1 MEVGEESGKTHNNA
15 FPEGL
20 SYLYGFLFPISWLFP
35 NSMNPFSLLRNLY
48 NHRNLIRQF
57 AWRDFIGKYKGSF
70 FGVLWSFVT
79 PLMMLAVYAFVFS
92 VVFRAKWT
100 PNSDTSQV
108 DFALILFCGMTV
120 FSIFGETVNRSPG
133 LILSY
138 PNYVKKVVFPL
149 EILPVAALV
158 TSLLN
163 AGISLAILIVAQ
175 LIFNFSLS
183 KTILLFPFILAPL
196 MAFTLGLAWFL
207 ASIGVFVRDIG
218 QPVGV
223 LVTILFFMSG
233 VFFPLSALP
242 EKYQFLM
249 KFNPLTM
256 VLEESRRTLMWGEL
270 PDWTWLVIASVV
282 SCVMMQL
289 GYMWFM
295 RTKRA
300 FADVI

>member
-1 MEVGEESGKTHNNA
+1 
-15 FPEGL
+15 
-20 SYLYGFLFPISWLFP
+20 
-35 NSMNPFSLLRNLY
+35 
-48 NHRNLIRQF
+48 
-57 AWRDFIGKYKGSF
+57 
-70 FGVLWSFVT
+70 
-79 PLMMLAVYAFVFS
+79 MMLVVYAFVFS
-92 VVFRAKWT
+92 VVFKAKWT
-100 PNSDTSQV
+100 PNSDTSQI

-120 FSIFGETVNRSPG
+120 FNIFGETINRAPG
-133 LILSY
+133 LILGY

-163 AGISLAILIVAQ
+163 ALVSLAILVPAN
-175 LIFNFSLS
+175 LVVNFTIS
-183 KTILLFPFILAPL
+183 KTIFLFPLILVPL

-207 ASIGVFVRDIG
+207 ASLGVFIRDIG

-223 LVTILFFMSG
+223 IVTMLFFLCG
-233 VFFPLSALP
+233 VFFPMSSLP
-242 EKYQFLM
+242 EEYQFLM

-270 PDWTWLVIASVV
+270 PDWTWLIVATIVSVV
-282 SCVMMQL
+282 VMQL

>member
-1 MEVGEESGKTHNNA
+1 MLN
-15 FPEGL
+15 
-20 SYLYGFLFPISWLFP
+20 PIL
-35 NSMNPFSLLRNLY
+35 NLY
-48 NHRNLIRQF
+48 KHRNLIKQF
-57 AWRDFIGKYKGSF
+57 AWRDFISRYKGSF
-70 FGVLWSFVT
+70 LGVLWSFVT
-79 PLMMLAVYAFVFS
+79 PLLLLVVYAFVFS
-92 VVFRAKWT
+92 VVFKAKWT
-100 PNSDTSQV
+100 PNSDTSQI

-120 FSIFGETVNRSPG
+120 FNIFGDTINRAPG
-133 LILSY
+133 LILGY

-163 AGISLAILIVAQ
+163 ALVSLAILVPAN
-175 LIFNFSLS
+175 LVVNFTIS
-183 KTILLFPFILAPL
+183 KTIFLFPLILVPL

-207 ASIGVFVRDIG
+207 ASLGVFIRDIG

-223 LVTILFFMSG
+223 IVTMLFFLCG
-233 VFFPLSALP
+233 VFFPISALP

-270 PDWTWLVIASVV
+270 PDWTWLIVATIVSVV
-282 SCVMMQL
+282 VMQL

>member
-1 MEVGEESGKTHNNA
+1 MAGRSYFVCMMIAKKTH
-15 FPEGL
+15 FDMQL
-20 SYLYGFLFPISWLFP
+20 
-35 NSMNPFSLLRNLY
+35 NPLHTFRNLY
-48 NHRNLIRQF
+48 HHRNLIRQF

-70 FGVLWSFVT
+70 LGVIWSFVT

-92 VVFRAKWT
+92 VVFKAKWT
-100 PNSDTSQV
+100 PNSDSSNV

-120 FSIFGETVNRSPG
+120 FNIFGETINRAPT
-133 LILSY
+133 LILGY

-158 TSLLN
+158 TSILN
-163 AGISLAILIVAQ
+163 AGISLAILIPAN
-175 LIFNFSLS
+175 LIFNFTVS
-183 KTILLFPFILAPL
+183 KTTFLFPLILVPL
-196 MAFTLGLAWFL
+196 VAFTLGLAWFL
-207 ASIGVFVRDIG
+207 ASLGVFIRDIG

-223 LVTILFFMSG
+223 IVTMLFFLCG

-249 KFNPLTM
+249 RFNPLTM
-256 VLEESRRTLMWGEL
+256 VLEESRKTLMWGQY
-270 PDWTWLVIASVV
+270 PDWTWLVIASLV
-282 SCVMMQL
+282 SFVIMQM
-289 GYMWFM
+289 GYAWFM

>member
-1 MEVGEESGKTHNNA
+1 MGTWQFINMRCDITHDGDRANHGATVRIRSNH
-15 FPEGL
+15 PSML
-20 SYLYGFLFPISWLFP
+20 NPIL
-35 NSMNPFSLLRNLY
+35 NLY
-48 NHRNLIRQF
+48 KHRNLIKQF
-57 AWRDFIGKYKGSF
+57 AWRDFIGRYKGSF
-70 FGVLWSFVT
+70 LGVLWSFVT
-79 PLMMLAVYAFVFS
+79 PLMMLVVYAFVFS
-92 VVFRAKWT
+92 VVFKAKWT
-100 PNSDTSQV
+100 PNSDTSQI

-120 FSIFGETVNRSPG
+120 FNIFGDTINRAPG
-133 LILSY
+133 LILGY

-163 AGISLAILIVAQ
+163 ALVSLAILVPAN
-175 LIFNFSLS
+175 LVFNFTIS
-183 KTILLFPFILAPL
+183 KTIFLFPLILVPL

-207 ASIGVFVRDIG
+207 ASLGVFVRDIG

-223 LVTILFFMSG
+223 IVTMLFFLCG
-233 VFFPLSALP
+233 VFFPISALP

-270 PDWTWLVIASVV
+270 PDWTWLIVATIVSVV
-282 SCVMMQL
+282 VMQL

>member
-1 MEVGEESGKTHNNA
+1 
-15 FPEGL
+15 
-20 SYLYGFLFPISWLFP
+20 
-35 NSMNPFSLLRNLY
+35 MNPSRLLRNLY

-57 AWRDFIGKYKGSF
+57 AWRDFIGRYKGSYL
-70 FGVLWSFVT
+70 GVVWSFVT
-79 PLMMLAVYAFVFS
+79 PLMMLAVYGFVFS
-92 VVFRAKWT
+92 VVFKAKWT
-100 PNSDTSQV
+100 QNSDTSQI

-120 FSIFGETVNRSPG
+120 FNIFGETINRAPG
-133 LILSY
+133 LILGH

-163 AGISLAILIVAQ
+163 AGISLAILVPANMA
-175 LIFNFSLS
+175 FNFTIS
-183 KTILLFPFILAPL
+183 KTIFLFPLILVPL
-196 MAFTLGLAWFL
+196 IAFTIGLAWFL
-207 ASIGVFVRDIG
+207 ASIGVFIRDIG

-223 LVTILFFMSG
+223 MVTILFFMSG

-242 EKYQFLM
+242 ENYRFLM

-270 PDWTWLVIASVV
+270 PDWTWLVIATVL
-282 SCVMMQL
+282 SCVVMQL
-289 GYMWFM
+289 GYTWFM